1 MHAFWIIVYHNT
13 SEMMKQKTLI
23 LSLFLAL
30 TLPVLAYEP
39 PITEPGADNVDPLY
53 TTTTPPPGPNRAG
66 NHDIT
71 DDTGGIN
78 PGEAAEG
85 SPVGA
90 PWVLLG
96 LAAVYGAVKLRRRE

>member
-53 TTTTPPPGPNRAG
+53 TTTTPPPPGPNRA
-66 NHDIT
+66 I
-71 DDTGGIN
+71 IN
-78 PGEAAEG
+78 PGDIDQDPD
-85 SPVGA
+85 SPIGA

-96 LAAVYGAVKLRRRE
+96 LAAAYGAVKLRRRE